1 MHVVLNRVVRKHLA
15 KAVLGEVMEQIP
27 WIPGGKGHQCKGP
40 EAGAALAWWRT
51 RKEADV
57 ARWMIGEGPVASV
70 RPSALTQSS
79 LRVTAAAMLR
89 TD

>member
-1 MHVVLNRVVRKHLA
+1 MLCGEEQEREGQEVWGMHVVSNRVVRKHLA

-27 WIPGGKGHQCKGP
+27 WIPGGRGHQCKGP

-57 ARWMIGEGPVASV
+57 ARWMI
-70 RPSALTQSS
+70 
-79 LRVTAAAMLR
+79 
-89 TD
+89 